1 MVHRRLLRFLP
12 LSLIFL
18 WSSIAVAQE
27 SIADFGKNRVQ
38 YKSFNW
44 QYYSS
49 DNFDIYFYEGGKNNA
64 RQAADYLESEY
75 DRITQDVLG
84 YALYSKA
91 KVFIYNSVA
100 DLQQSNVGVNENNF
114 TASGQTEF
122 VKPQVEVAYPG
133 NSIEFKQELIFQVS
147 RLLIRDMMYGG
158 SLTDMFQ
165 SAYLFNLPDW
175 VIDGAALYVTYG
187 WSVEMDDYMRDYF
200 RNKKFKKL
208 GKLTEQEAAMVG
220 QSIWNYIAENYGV
233 NNISNVLNLTRINR
247 SEQNSI
253 IYTLGV
259 TFNRFIDEWKA
270 YYLNMANTVSTSYQ
284 NPSEAFLVDGLNSK
298 GNLFHQIK
306 YSPNGNLLAYSVNFK
321 GKYDVMVRDLST
333 GNEEKLLTGGYKVIN
348 QEIDEEIPLLSW
360 KDNNTLG
367 IINVEKGI
375 YQLVMVDIA
384 SGNLQKRPL
393 DKITQIKHLQFHV
406 RGRST
411 EINADSRGQNDLFLL
426 SLSKNTLRR
435 ITNDPYDDLHPHFLP
450 GTDKIVFSSN
460 RTNDTIKRETVK
472 LQDLGDNYNLFMID
486 LDSSNQ
492 VLQRVTNTLS
502 KDIMPVAI
510 DEQTVYYLSDQ
521 KGIFNLYKYDLT
533 NKLYTQVSK
542 FSSSIK
548 QFDISLAKGGLAYVM
563 NYKGEDQ
570 LFSQGN
576 FDLDQNNF
584 TPQTKRQEIQQALF
598 ISERIRE
605 RREKEL
611 AELEEQPL
619 DEDITLVQPID
630 EAADS
635 LQTDEE
641 VTEIIDTDDYVFD
654 TEVLEEVEETQER
667 EASSILQN
675 FRTLARESEVNGP
688 FPYQPRVGFDNIVFS
703 WVIDPLIGF
712 GIQAEVQVNDLLENH
727 KFYGGVLATTDLRS
741 GSYYGEY
748 HYLKDRLDYH
758 ARFSRRTVFRTVS
771 DPTIDYDIKYI
782 MNKVEVGVSYPL
794 NVRSRV
800 RISPF
805 YAGTRSFDLDPF
817 KLALPPNTPGGPPP
831 PADTKRDYVGGKF
844 EYVYDNTVVSGLNFL
859 GTRAKASFEHFQN
872 FGDSD
877 LNFSNFRVDVRHYHK
892 LHREIIFA
900 GRLFYARSFGN
911 DPKDF
916 LLGGMRNWLFNDTDN
931 ENNEGD
937 PLFDPV
943 NEDNSDIL
951 FVEYVT
957 NMRGFDYNKFS
968 GNNALLLNME
978 VRFPIVKYFN
988 SGPIASNFFRNLQLI
1003 GFYDLGSAWTGN
1015 SPLADENSLNTEL
1028 IEAGNF
1034 RARINNFGS
1043 AWLASYG
1050 TGIRTVLLGYYL
1062 KFDVAWPIEDY
1073 EVGSPKF
1080 YLTLGYDF

>member
-1 MVHRRLLRFLP
+1 MVFRRPFRFLP
-12 LSLIFL
+12 LSLLIL
-18 WSSIAVAQE
+18 WSTVALAQE

-49 DNFDIYFYEGGKNNA
+49 DNFDIYYYEGGKNNA
-64 RQAADYLESEY
+64 REAAEYLESEY

-114 TASGQTEF
+114 AASGQTEF

-133 NSIEFKQELIFQVS
+133 NAVDFKQELIFQVS

-208 GKLTEQEAAMVG
+208 GKLTEEEAAIVG

-253 IYTLGV
+253 IYTLGI

-270 YYLNMANTVSTSYQ
+270 YYLNMANNVSASYQ
-284 NPSEAFLVDGLNSK
+284 SPSEAFAVNGLNSK
-298 GNLFHQIK
+298 GNLYHQVK
-306 YSPNGNLLAYSVNFK
+306 FSPNGNLMAYSVNFK
-321 GKYDVMVRDLST
+321 GKYDVIVRDLST
-333 GNEEKLLTGGYKVIN
+333 GNEEKVLTGGYKVIN
-348 QEIDEEIPLLSW
+348 QEIDNEIPLISW

-367 IINVEKGI
+367 VINVEKGI
-375 YQLVMVDIA
+375 YQLVMIDIG
-384 SGNLQKRPL
+384 SGALQKRPL
-393 DKITQIKHLQFHV
+393 DKITQIKYLKFHD
-406 RGRST
+406 RGRSAVVS
-411 EINADSRGQNDLFLL
+411 ADSRGQNDLFLL

-435 ITNDPYDDLHPHFLP
+435 ITNDPYDDLHPSFLP
-450 GTDKIVFSSN
+450 GTDKIIFASN
-460 RTNDTIKRETVK
+460 RTNDTIKRGKVK
-472 LQDLGDNYNLFMID
+472 LEELGDNYNLFIID

-502 KDIMPVAI
+502 RDVMPVAV
-510 DEQTVYYLSDQ
+510 DEETIYYLSDQ
-521 KGIFNLYKYDLT
+521 KGIFNLYKYDLA

-548 QFDISLAKGGLAYVM
+548 QYDINVEKGGMAYVM
-563 NYKGEDQ
+563 TYKGKDQ
-570 LFSQGN
+570 LFNQGN
-576 FDLDQNNF
+576 FNLNQNNF

-605 RREKEL
+605 RREREL
-611 AELEEQPL
+611 AELEQQQPQ
-619 DEDITLVQPID
+619 DDITDLLIQPTDSIQ
-630 EAADS
+630 ADTVKTED
-635 LQTDEE
+635 QVTD
-641 VTEIIDTDDYVFD
+641 IIDTDDYVFD
-654 TEVLEEVEETQER
+654 TEVLEEVEESQER
-667 EASSILQN
+667 QPSSILQN
-675 FRTLARESEVNGP
+675 FRTLARESEINGP

-758 ARFSRRTVFRTVS
+758 ARFSRRTVFRTVN

-794 NVRSRV
+794 NVRSRIRV
-800 RISPF
+800 SPF
-805 YAGTRSFDLDPF
+805 YVGTRSFDLDPS

-831 PADTKRDYVGGKF
+831 PADTQRDYVGGKL

-859 GTRAKASFEHFQN
+859 GTRAKASIEHFQN
-872 FGDSD
+872 FGDGD
-877 LNFSNFRVDVRHYHK
+877 LNFNNFKIDVRHYHK
-892 LHREIIFA
+892 IHRELIFA
-900 GRLFYARSFGN
+900 GRLYYARSFGN
-911 DPKDF
+911 DPKNF
-916 LLGGMRNWLFNDTDN
+916 LLGGN
-931 ENNEGD
+931 E
-937 PLFDPV
+937 
-943 NEDNSDIL
+943 
-951 FVEYVT
+951 
-957 NMRGFDYNKFS
+957 
-968 GNNALLLNME
+968 
-978 VRFPIVKYFN
+978 
-988 SGPIASNFFRNLQLI
+988 QL
-1003 GFYDLGSAWTGN
+1003 A
-1015 SPLADENSLNTEL
+1015 
-1028 IEAGNF
+1028 
-1034 RARINNFGS
+1034 
-1043 AWLASYG
+1043 
-1050 TGIRTVLLGYYL
+1050 V
-1062 KFDVAWPIEDY
+1062 
-1073 EVGSPKF
+1073 
-1080 YLTLGYDF
+1080 